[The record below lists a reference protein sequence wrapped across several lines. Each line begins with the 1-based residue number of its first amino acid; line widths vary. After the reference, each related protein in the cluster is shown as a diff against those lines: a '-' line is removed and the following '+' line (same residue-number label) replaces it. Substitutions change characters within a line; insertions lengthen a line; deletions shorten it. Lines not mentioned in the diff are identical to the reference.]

1 MIGCI
6 LFGAAMLGFAAA
18 ARRRHIAWLRFQHQ
32 AWGGDPGYGG
42 GYPFARG
49 CHGWGALRGGGH
61 DRFAPWDRG
70 GFGGS
75 AGPFDD
81 RNRGGRAYLLRHILR
96 RVETTPTQERAIEE
110 AFAELTRSGKPLR
123 AEAKQSRADLAA
135 AMRRTSLDE
144 VALGEMFAR
153 HDRLAEDIR
162 KALVG
167 FLARVHEILDDIQ
180 RERFASLLEK
190 GGLRGAGFP
199 GDGWGRAARQGGWQ
213 GGWASWGDSE
223 GRGGQL

>member
-32 AWGGDPGYGG
+32 AWGGDPTYGG
-42 GYPFARG
+42 GFPFGRG
-49 CHGWGALRGGGH
+49 CHGWGDPGGGGH
-61 DRFAPWDRG
+61 HRFGPWGRG

-75 AGPFDD
+75 DGPFD
-81 RNRGGRAYLLRHILR
+81 NRTPLDGRDGRAYLLRRILR
-96 RVETTPTQERAIEE
+96 RVETTPTQDRAIEE
-110 AFAELTRSGKPLR
+110 AFAELTRSMKPLR
-123 AEAKQSRADLAA
+123 PEAKQSRADLAA

-180 RERFASLLEK
+180 RERFATLLEK
-190 GGLRGAGFP
+190 GGLRGTGFP
-199 GDGWGRAARQGGWQ
+199 ADWSGRGAWQ
-213 GGWASWGDSE
+213 GGWASGED
-223 GRGGQL
+223 RGGQL

>member
-18 ARRRHIAWLRFQHQ
+18 ARRRHIAWLRFQHHG
-32 AWGGDPGYGG
+32 WGGSPACSG
-42 GYPFARG
+42 GYSFGRG
-49 CHGWGALRGGGH
+49 CHGWSSLGGDGH
-61 DRFAPWDRG
+61 HGFGPWGRG
-70 GFGGS
+70 GFGESG
-75 AGPFDD
+75 GPFDS
-81 RNRGGRAYLLRHILR
+81 RNPFEVRGGRAYLLRHILR

-162 KALVG
+162 KSLVG
-167 FLARVHEILDDIQ
+167 FLARVHDILDDIQ
-180 RERFASLLEK
+180 RERFATLLEK
-190 GGLRGAGFP
+190 GGLRGAGF
-199 GDGWGRAARQGGWQ
+199 GLDGAGRGGSQGG
-213 GGWASWGDSE
+213 GWSSWED
-223 GRGGQL
+223 RGGQL